1 MSLFG
6 NIIKNKLFM
15 TLLVVYILIGTLI
28 FYYNSAEWMQYRG
41 AYVASLDDHEKTISM
56 LDRLLEKGDISQES
70 YDVAKQKAIREQ
82 DISFH
87 KTDTWGEYIDEEEEN
102 VKAFGHKAWNLFL
115 QYKVFFYILF
125 SFVAFISLLFA
136 WLKNPLPKSKI
147 DAIPNEYFK
156 DLFLVVFSFCIILF
170 LMTIGIY
177 FFSSHMTIDVVI
189 NLISILII
197 GFGLSYL
204 FNKTEKSISVL
215 ILGVIGAIV
224 GYFIKGWPT
233 SFLGTIIGAILGGVD
248 SLSSLEPRTNFII
261 NIIKLIPCFFI
272 YLADKTAEQLKM
284 TNKKTWVYLLIE
296 FGLIGL
302 RFLIPFLYRLLGNL
316 LMPKHNTLL
325 TKPVSL
331 HHLTSLGIF
340 ENSIQKRDNNFAERG
355 YLNYNYA
362 ISFWI
367 WIIPQPSST
376 SAAYNRS
383 TSLVNLSDIV
393 KINFNKNKIEILAAS
408 TESSENYP
416 GAKGDLIKVYEQKEI
431 IYQKWNNFIINYN
444 GSTLDIFINGELV
457 SSTPNITPVI
467 NFQSATAGEEN
478 GIYGGIKNVVYYLN
492 PLSKREINI
501 ISRI

>member
-1 MSLFG
+1 
-6 NIIKNKLFM
+6 M
-15 TLLVVYILIGTLI
+15 TLLVVYILIATLI

-41 AYVASLDDHEKTISM
+41 AYVASLDNHEKTISM
-56 LDRLLEKGDISQES
+56 LDRLLEQGDISQES
-70 YDVAKQKAIREQ
+70 YDVAKQKALREQ

-87 KTDTWGEYIDEEEEN
+87 KTDTWGEYIDEEEEK
-102 VKAFGHKAWNLFL
+102 VKSFGYKAWSLFL
-115 QYKVFFYILF
+115 QYKIFFYILF
-125 SFVAFISLLFA
+125 GFVAIISLLFA
-136 WLKNPLPKSKI
+136 WLKNPLPNSSKI

-156 DLFLVVFSFCIILF
+156 DLFIVILSFSVILF
-170 LMTIGIY
+170 LMTVGIY
-177 FFSSHMTIDVVI
+177 FFSSHITIDVVI
-189 NLISILII
+189 NFISILII
-197 GFGLSYL
+197 GFGLAR
-204 FNKTEKSISVL
+204 FFQKGGEKMSIL
-215 ILGVIGAIV
+215 ILGIIGAIV
-224 GYFIKGWPT
+224 GYIIKGWPT
-233 SFLGTIIGAILGGVD
+233 SFLGTIIGALLGSVPLGG
-248 SLSSLEPRTNFII
+248 SSDPRKNFIL
-261 NIIKLIPCFFI
+261 NILKLIPCFFI
-272 YLADKTAEQLKM
+272 YLADKTAQQLKM
-284 TNKKTWVYLLIE
+284 TDKKTWVYLLIE
-296 FGLIGL
+296 FALLGL

-340 ENSIQKRDNNFAERG
+340 ENTIQKKDNNFAERG

-376 SAAYNRS
+376 SEAYTRS
-383 TSLVNLSDIV
+383 TSLVNLSDIIKV
-393 KINFNKNKIEILAAS
+393 NFNKNKIEILAAS
-408 TESSENYP
+408 TESSEDYP

-431 IYQKWNNFIINYN
+431 VYQKWNNFIINYN

-457 SSTPNITPVI
+457 SSTPNITPVV